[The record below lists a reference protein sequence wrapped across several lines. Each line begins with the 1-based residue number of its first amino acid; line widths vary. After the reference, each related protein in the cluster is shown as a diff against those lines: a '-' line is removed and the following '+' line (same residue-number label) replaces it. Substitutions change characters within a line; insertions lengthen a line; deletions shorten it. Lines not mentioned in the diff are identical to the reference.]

1 MTVPYW
7 VQDAVFYQIF
17 PDRFANGDP
26 SNDPPNVQ
34 NWGHKPDIWGFQGG
48 DLRGIMQKFDYL
60 LDLGINAIYL
70 NPIFLSPSSHRY
82 NTVDYY
88 KIDPKLGDMLDFHAF
103 LDLAHRNN
111 VRVLLDGVFN
121 HCGRGFF
128 AFSDVLENGD
138 HSPYKNWFHIHRF
151 PLDAYTHGDAESYSA
166 WWKIKSLPKF
176 NTDNPQVRKY
186 IMDIARYWMERG
198 IDGWRLDVPS
208 EIDDDDFW
216 AEFRQVVKSVNREAY
231 LLGEI
236 WQADARWANDTH
248 FDGVMNYPVKDALLH
263 LLNGHGSVDEFAGKI
278 QHLFQV
284 YSRENLY
291 AMYVPLDSHDTERAL
306 TLLHGDIQKLKT
318 AFMFIFAFP
327 GAPAIYYGDE
337 VGLEGGKD
345 PDCRRAFPWDPAQW
359 KNDLHDWMRELV
371 RIRKARPSL
380 RRGDFHR
387 VELPGAQG
395 IYACLRDLGT
405 EKTYLLMNAS
415 AHSQQVSLPVQKA
428 WRDGETVRSLLDNRP
443 FTVQN
448 GHVQV
453 SIEAWHS
460 LWLGN

>member
-26 SNDPPNVQ
+26 NNDPPNVQ
-34 NWGHKPDIWGFQGG
+34 KWGHKPDIWGFQGG

-151 PLDAYTHGDAESYSA
+151 PLDAYTHGDAENFSA

-186 IMDIARYWMERG
+186 VMEVARYWIERG

-216 AEFRQVVKSVNREAY
+216 AEFRQMVKGANREAY

-248 FDGVMNYPVKDALLH
+248 FDGVMNYPVKDALLN
-263 LLNGHGSVDEFAGKI
+263 LLNGQGSVDEFAGKI

-306 TLLHGDIQKLKT
+306 TLLHGNLQKLKT

-345 PDCRRAFPWDPAQW
+345 PDCRRAFPWDPAEW
-359 KNDLHDWMRELV
+359 KSDLHDWMRELV
-371 RIRKARPSL
+371 RLRKARPSL
-380 RRGDFHR
+380 RRGDYQRIEIPHT
-387 VELPGAQG
+387 QG
-395 IYACLRDLGT
+395 LYACLRNLGA
-405 EKTYLLMNAS
+405 EKTIMLMNAS
-415 AHSQQVSLPVQKA
+415 GHSQQASLPVQTT
-428 WRDGETVRSLLDNRP
+428 WRDGETIRSLLDSRP
-443 FTVQN
+443 FTVEN
-448 GHVQV
+448 GHIQV
-453 SIEAWHS
+453 TIEAWHGI
-460 LWLGN
+460 WLGN